1 MNKVTS
7 GFHLDSLPIARRKE
21 KPNQMHMCQRLKN
34 KNMVDND
41 LDLIKEKNL
50 TDVYSSGWRNIPKCQ
65 THCS

>member
-7 GFHLDSLPIARRKE
+7 GFQLDSLPITRRKE
-21 KPNQMHMCQRLKN
+21 KPNQMQMCQRLKN

-50 TDVYSSGWRNIPKCQ
+50 TDVYSRG
-65 THCS
+65 

>member
-21 KPNQMHMCQRLKN
+21 KPNQMQMCQRLKN

-50 TDVYSSGWRNIPKCQ
+50 TDVYSRG
-65 THCS
+65 